1 MQSALIKKKL
11 EEQRENYNRRRA
23 EILHQPKQ
31 PTPISFTPTS
41 GNQSGV
47 PTMGYVP
54 SQAEY
59 QQHYMNQQQQMGNVG
74 TGGGDNQL
82 ARWFSPE
89 LLARASAGKLPSV
102 HVPNALSLE
111 DLERHHHSPA
121 PIVRN

>member
-1 MQSALIKKKL
+1 MGG
-11 EEQRENYNRRRA
+11 
-23 EILHQPKQ
+23 
-31 PTPISFTPTS
+31 S
-41 GNQSGV
+41 G
-47 PTMGYVP
+47 
-54 SQAEY
+54 
-59 QQHYMNQQQQMGNVG
+59 G

-121 PIVRN
+121 PPVRNWAWPHPASTVHIPKGEGASVAKLSEVP